1 VAPPRPRI
9 ETAERQDVPPAAPLR
24 TPDGRY
30 LIVRDRL
37 WRASDP
43 HLSADERARSVAE
56 LMAARRAVHAAAG
69 DPVTLAAARA
79 RVDSA
84 KHALGE
90 RGPPWW
96 DDGAP
101 DETGRLVRR
110 SSYAGWWAMLGDGRR

>member
-1 VAPPRPRI
+1 MSPASP
-9 ETAERQDVPPAAPLR
+9 DGPPAAPLR

-30 LIVRDRL
+30 LIVRERL

-43 HLSADERARSVAE
+43 HLSADERARAVSA
-56 LMAARRAVHAAAG
+56 LMAARRAVRAAAD

-84 KHALGE
+84 KRALGE

-101 DETGRLVRR
+101 DENRRLVRR
-110 SSYAGWWAMLGDGRR
+110 SSYAGWWATLGDGRR